1 MTQLKKYKKIALY
14 GVSSSGK
21 SYLINKLIEYDDNFY
36 HCAGSE
42 FLFDISKKR
51 DFSFSK
57 LDNEQKNIYRKKFIE
72 YADNIYK
79 NNSKHIIVDAH
90 YAFYKNDNFEIAR
103 IKEDLYF
110 YDIFLYL
117 DTDTNIIYN
126 RALARNEEYKK
137 ADCSIENI
145 DKLKK
150 YEKEH
155 LEEELNALGKELI
168 IINDDNTDNI
178 INCIHE
184 YIDNSIFDVKNN
196 VTSFLNDN
204 TQLLNKYDNIIL
216 SDCDRTLSI
225 YDTSVSLFKE
235 LGIDFGITKKIFKNN
250 NYSSFALYNFS
261 SLISNIEYDKLLKA
275 CQKVS
280 KNTELFIPLINEI
293 ESRKED
299 YFLIA
304 VTSGIREIWDD
315 ILKNKDVLIVGWLHR
330 NSCKYLV
337 SKFFKSYLCRKLIDM
352 GKNVT
357 ALGDSL
363 IDYNMLIN
371 ANRAFLNLMIR

>member
-21 SYLINKLIEYDDNFY
+21 SYLINKLIVYDDNFY

-42 FLFDISKKR
+42 FLFNISKKR

-57 LDNEQKNIYRKKFIE
+57 LDNEQKNIYRRKFIE
-72 YADNIYK
+72 YADDIYK
-79 NNSKHIIVDAH
+79 NKSKHIIVDAH

-168 IINDDNTDNI
+168 IINDYNTDNI
-178 INCIHE
+178 INFIHE

-196 VTSFLNDN
+196 VESFLNDN

-235 LGIDFGITKKIFKNN
+235 LDIDFGITKKYLKTIIILHLLYIIFH
-250 NYSSFALYNFS
+250 L
-261 SLISNIEYDKLLKA
+261 
-275 CQKVS
+275 
-280 KNTELFIPLINEI
+280 
-293 ESRKED
+293 
-299 YFLIA
+299 
-304 VTSGIREIWDD
+304 
-315 ILKNKDVLIVGWLHR
+315 
-330 NSCKYLV
+330 
-337 SKFFKSYLCRKLIDM
+337 
-352 GKNVT
+352 
-357 ALGDSL
+357 
-363 IDYNMLIN
+363 
-371 ANRAFLNLMIR
+371 